1 MIVNALAVIGFL
13 WLCAKANRL
22 VHWYFRV
29 DRSGKS
35 RRHTHWS
42 IER

>member
-13 WLCAKANRL
+13 WLCAKAARF

-29 DRSGKS
+29 DCKGKTG
-35 RRHTHWS
+35 RFGKTWDAD
-42 IER
+42 